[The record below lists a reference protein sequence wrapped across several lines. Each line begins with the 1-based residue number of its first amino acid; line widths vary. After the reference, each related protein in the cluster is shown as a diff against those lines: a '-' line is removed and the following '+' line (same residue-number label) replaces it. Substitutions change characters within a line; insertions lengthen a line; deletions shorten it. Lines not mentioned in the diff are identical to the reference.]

1 MNKVGGEKG
10 FQWFAMWV
18 MGVTKQP
25 RCTFSYKDETEIHD
39 KYISFISI
47 GKNRDYIDNFF
58 EFIKSVLEATGES
71 ESATLDIN
79 SWKILG
85 KIFNRYGF
93 LKSIKQAPPLTKI
106 FENKSNTLTDA
117 VMSGNLFMKNFAL
130 PAFFKKIEEAVTV
143 NGDNNKK
150 IDGFGFSC
158 LAINKKDSHYT
169 VKGNY
174 GTSTVD
180 SLINYVFNTFYEI
193 NITDKVL
200 LFHSVYNNK
209 HIFKANKQEIP
220 PTLKAL
226 NSTGVFLAELSYLC
240 KKESG
245 SIVIKTISGE
255 SIVNV
260 NTILYF
266 NAQLNLQ
273 KYSTNLEYK
282 PNNEEV
288 TINNIDASTLPLSVL
303 YMMNL
308 TTSLLIPNVP
318 NNKVHFYVETKYQD
332 NACKVLTALFERHDE
347 YTPSELSDLPSE
359 VYKEGL
365 CLLLSKCTDPSVM
378 GNERKCITGT
388 VTLSN
393 LYKEC
398 GDNSVVKNED
408 IVKTPSFYFHI
419 SKITTEYDEHNI
431 CMEFVYE

>member
-1 MNKVGGEKG
+1 
-10 FQWFAMWV
+10 
-18 MGVTKQP
+18 
-25 RCTFSYKDETEIHD
+25 
-39 KYISFISI
+39 
-47 GKNRDYIDNFF
+47 
-58 EFIKSVLEATGES
+58 
-71 ESATLDIN
+71 
-79 SWKILG
+79 
-85 KIFNRYGF
+85 
-93 LKSIKQAPPLTKI
+93 
-106 FENKSNTLTDA
+106 
-117 VMSGNLFMKNFAL
+117 
-130 PAFFKKIEEAVTV
+130 
-143 NGDNNKK
+143 
-150 IDGFGFSC
+150 
-158 LAINKKDSHYT
+158 

-273 KYSTNLEYK
+273 KYSTNLECK

-303 YMMNL
+303 HMMNL

-347 YTPSELSDLPSE
+347 YTPSKLSDLPSE

-365 CLLLSKCTDPSVM
+365 CLLLSKCIDPSVM

-388 VTLSN
+388 VMLSN